1 MHFFAVFVNT
11 PSTTTMSCKTS
22 AKREVFTFKTT
33 HDEILLTEV
42 ATIEPHKF
50 KAGTKERGNSWREI
64 SERLNKNTR
73 LGFKTTQRSVRNRFE
88 KLMEEFERKEK
99 EEEKASG
106 VDVEYTPIDQ
116 ALQDI
121 KERIAEVQEEQVI
134 NLII

>member
-1 MHFFAVFVNT
+1 
-11 PSTTTMSCKTS
+11 MSCKTS

-33 HDEILLTEV
+33 HDEVLLTEV
-42 ATIEPHKF
+42 ATIEPYKF

-64 SERLNKNTR
+64 SERLNMNTR

-88 KLMEEFERKEK
+88 KLMEDFERKEK
-99 EEEKASG
+99 EKASG
-106 VDVEYTPIDQ
+106 VDVEYTQIDQ

-134 NLII
+134 NLI